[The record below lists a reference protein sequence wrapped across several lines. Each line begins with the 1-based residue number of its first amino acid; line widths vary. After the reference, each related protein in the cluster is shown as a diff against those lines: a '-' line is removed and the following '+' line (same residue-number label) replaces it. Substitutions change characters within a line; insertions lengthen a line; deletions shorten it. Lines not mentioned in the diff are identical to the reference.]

1 MPPAPVMAVAWP
13 TVPGVVAVG
22 GCVVVMCS
30 TAGSPVLPW
39 AVPLMLTEGVVMLTG
54 VMVAGLA
61 AAAWAGP
68 VGAVV
73 ITCGVVLDA
82 GLTKGAV
89 AGPGDGVGGA

>member
-39 AVPLMLTEGVVMLTG
+39 RVPLMLIEGVVTLTG
-54 VMVAGLA
+54 VMAAGVGA
-61 AAAWAGP
+61 EAWASRI
-68 VGAVV
+68 GAVV
-73 ITCGVVLDA
+73 ITCGAGLGA
-82 GLTKGAV
+82 GLTNGAV